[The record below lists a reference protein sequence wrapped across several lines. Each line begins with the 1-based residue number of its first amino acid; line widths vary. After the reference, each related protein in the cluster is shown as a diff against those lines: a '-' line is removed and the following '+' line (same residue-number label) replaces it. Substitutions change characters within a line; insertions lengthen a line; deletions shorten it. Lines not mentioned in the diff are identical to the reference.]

1 MAIDIDIR
9 NIQEANGHSR
19 AHYVMGTIRYPES
32 DPEGDADSDFGT
44 GLLLYLKAS
53 LTGDEPEDVRE
64 YRARFSAFPH
74 QSTADQFF
82 TESQFESYRVLGLH
96 IARSAMKDVD
106 AGQPLREI
114 FAQLRR
120 S

>member
-1 MAIDIDIR
+1 
-9 NIQEANGHSR
+9 
-19 AHYVMGTIRYPES
+19 MGTIHYPET
-32 DPEGDADSDFGT
+32 DPDGKADSDFGT
-44 GLLLYLKAS
+44 GLLLYFKAS

-96 IARSAMKDVD
+96 IARTALKGVD
-106 AGQPLREI
+106 AGEPLSNL
-114 FAQLRR
+114 FLQLGGSWRTSAAR
-120 S
+120 AATTSL